1 VFERGQHGEKEVA
14 LPHDRFLGLVPLFV
28 RLGTSVPNVAM
39 PATSNS
45 TISVSRC
52 RVAKPSAKA
61 DDHCFSEDSEA
72 ASVFDA
78 AMSRTESRRQRL
90 RVGPVPSPRY
100 SGERVRVRGSSNVKI
115 THGSPRKFRDLFSV
129 NHQEFD
135 EMLPLNG
142 SGKKTPHPNPL
153 PGVPGRGDTRHSSP

>member
-1 VFERGQHGEKEVA
+1 MA

-61 DDHCFSEDSEA
+61 DDHYFSEDSEA
-72 ASVFDA
+72 ASLFHA
-78 AMSRTESRRQRL
+78 AMTLTESHRKRL

-100 SGERVRVRGSSNVKI
+100 AGERVRVRGSSNVKI
-115 THGSPRKFRDLFSV
+115 TRGRPRKFSDLFSV
-129 NHQEFD
+129 NHRRFD
-135 EMLPLNG
+135 KMLPLNG
-142 SGKKTPHPNPL
+142 SGKKTPLGPISKKEPKT
-153 PGVPGRGDTRHSSP
+153 TR